1 MEMTKYDP
9 GQFCWVELATKDAEG
24 AKKFYGELF
33 GWSYDEMPM
42 GDGTS
47 YIFANLPAGSVGAM
61 YENKAIPSN
70 WLVYVSVDSADDTA
84 AKAKSLGASL
94 KAEPF
99 EVFDAGRMAV
109 IHDPEGATF
118 AIWQP
123 RKHIGATVAGEPGT
137 FCWNEL
143 MARDGD
149 GERTFYTSLF
159 GWTAKVS
166 PEYTEW
172 HDGEKARGGF
182 LEMKEARFDGL
193 PANWLTY
200 FLVDDVDATF
210 AKAQSL
216 GAAPHMPG
224 MDIPNVG
231 RFAVLGDPQ
240 GAAFALF
247 KPKMS

>member
-1 MEMTKYDP
+1 M
-9 GQFCWVELATKDAEG
+9 FCWVELATQRRGGGEEVLRRIVRVVLRRDA
-24 AKKFYGELF
+24 
-33 GWSYDEMPM
+33 
-42 GDGTS
+42 DGRRPGVHLCKS
-47 YIFANLPAGSVGAM
+47 AGRHGRCDVREQGHPA
-61 YENKAIPSN
+61 N

-84 AKAKSLGASL
+84 AKAKSLGAKL

-99 EVFDAGRMAV
+99 DVFDAGRMAM

-123 RKHIGATVAGEPGT
+123 KKHRRHGVRRAWHV
-137 FCWNEL
+137 CWNEL

-182 LEMKEARFDGL
+182 LEMKDRAS
-193 PANWLTY
+193 
-200 FLVDDVDATF
+200 
-210 AKAQSL
+210 KAFRRT
-216 GAAPHMPG
+216 G
-224 MDIPNVG
+224 
-231 RFAVLGDPQ
+231 
-240 GAAFALF
+240 
-247 KPKMS
+247 